1 MRGLKPNSDSSDA
14 DAPTFGSLESRAIDA
29 NVRSIMPKHTYTVSA
44 AQSQLP
50 RLIRDAERGRP
61 IAISRRDRTVAYI
74 LSQER
79 LDAIVETMELLANPA
94 AKKAL
99 DDHRSGK
106 TRFLPLSSLDE
117 R

>member
-1 MRGLKPNSDSSDA
+1 
-14 DAPTFGSLESRAIDA
+14 
-29 NVRSIMPKHTYTVSA
+29 MPKHTYTVSA

-50 RLIRDAERGRP
+50 RLIREAERGRP

-106 TRFLPLSSLDE
+106 TRFLPLSALDE